1 MATSTQIAPNQLIVT
16 FDNIGIM
23 NTVKKMLSLIQGVTV
38 TVPRKKK
45 LNGIDR
51 ALLDIKE
58 GRVYK
63 AESVDDMFKQILGPD
78 YVHG

>member
-16 FDNIGIM
+16 FDNNGIM

>member
-63 AESVDDMFKQILGPD
+63 AESVDDMFKQILGPG

>member
-1 MATSTQIAPNQLIVT
+1 MATSTQIAPNQLILT
-16 FDNIGIM
+16 FDNNAIM
-23 NTVKKMLSLIQGVTV
+23 STVKKMLSLIQGVTI

-63 AESVDDMFKQILGPD
+63 AESVDDMFKQILGSD

>member
-1 MATSTQIAPNQLIVT
+1 MPTSTQITQNQLILT
-16 FDNIGIM
+16 FDNTAM
-23 NTVKKMLSLIQGVTV
+23 MSTVKKMLSFMQGVTI
-38 TVPRKKK
+38 TTPRKKK
-45 LNGIDR
+45 LNGVDR

>member
-63 AESVDDMFKQILGPD
+63 AESVDDLIKQLND
-78 YVHG
+78 

>member
-63 AESVDDMFKQILGPD
+63 AESLDDLIKQLND
-78 YVHG
+78 